1 MNKLHTLFFLI
12 IICLFFLSALCEEG
26 QIDINTASI
35 EELDELSGIGP
46 AYAQRIIDA
55 RPFSSVDELIE
66 VSGIGNITLEKIKQ
80 QGLACVALE
89 EDKEE
94 DEEQEEDDSVGQ
106 SDNEDSEAND
116 EDESE
121 PEADLTTETAKDP
134 KTSENPAKKAAVS
147 GLEIIKLEMDNASAQ
162 SIKSPDEKEN
172 QDKGKSSY
180 AIYGLIAFSVLIG
193 ALSLLKILKE
203 RKYKNE
209 FRE

>member
-1 MNKLHTLFFLI
+1 MNKLYTLFFLI

-80 QGLACVALE
+80 QGLACVSSVSDE
-89 EDKEE
+89 SSTDKEDGSE
-94 DEEQEEDDSVGQ
+94 DEENEEQEEDSNKEE
-106 SDNEDSEAND
+106 DNV
-116 EDESE
+116 
-121 PEADLTTETAKDP
+121 AD
-134 KTSENPAKKAAVS
+134 
-147 GLEIIKLEMDNASAQ
+147 EMDNKSKQLNNDEAIVRSPVSSLQVIKLGTDADNAPAQ
-162 SIKSPDEKEN
+162 SIKSSDEKEN
-172 QDKGKSSY
+172 QDKSKSNY
-180 AIYGLIAFSVLIG
+180 AIYSLVAFAIILIALFMLRR
-193 ALSLLKILKE
+193 K
-203 RKYKNE
+203 KYKNE

>member
-46 AYAQRIIDA
+46 VYAQRIIDA

-94 DEEQEEDDSVGQ
+94 DEEQEEDDSAGQ

-147 GLEIIKLEMDNASAQ
+147 GLEIIKLEMNNAPAQ